1 MAPRAASLLPPLS
14 RRQLQRIVLEADT
27 RGGRLYNLIIF
38 GTILLSVAGLL
49 LEPQPLSFSR
59 ELQQGGV
66 VVWIDV
72 FCLLVFLIDYVLH
85 VALSPQPWRYIRS
98 FYGVIDLIAVLFFM
112 VPQVSSGVVLWMF
125 KFGRILRVFKLL
137 RFVDEADR
145 LLISLRASARR
156 IAVFI
161 MFVVILQ
168 VFLGYLMVLV
178 ESSHPDSQFQSVGQ
192 GIYWAVV
199 TMTTVGYGDVVPQT
213 VLGRLL
219 AAAVMLLG
227 FGIIAIP
234 TGIVSYEAI
243 RQSQNDQRQ
252 CSHCGYRGHR
262 QGAEF
267 CDRCGTLLPTSLQ

>member
-1 MAPRAASLLPPLS
+1 MEPRASRLLPSLS
-14 RRQLQRIVLEADT
+14 RRQLQRVVLEADT
-27 RGGRLYNLIIF
+27 PGGRLYNLIIF
-38 GTILLSVAGLL
+38 GTILLSVVGLL

-59 ELQQGGV
+59 ELQRGGA
-66 VVWIDV
+66 VVWIDG
-72 FCLLVFLIDYVLH
+72 FCLIVFLIDYLLH

-112 VPQVSSGVVLWMF
+112 VPQISSGVVLWMF

-161 MFVVILQ
+161 LFVVILQ

-178 ESSHPDSQFQSVGQ
+178 ESGHPNSQFQSVGQ
-192 GIYWAVV
+192 GVYWAVV

-243 RQSQNDQRQ
+243 RQGQNDQRQ
-252 CSHCGYRGHR
+252 CSHCGFQGHR
-262 QGAEF
+262 PGAEF

>member
-1 MAPRAASLLPPLS
+1 MEPRASRLLPSLS

-27 RGGRLYNLIIF
+27 PGGRLYNLIIF
-38 GTILLSVAGLL
+38 GTILLSVVGLL
-49 LEPQPLSFSR
+49 LEPQPQSFGS
-59 ELQQGGV
+59 ELQRGDV
-66 VVWIDV
+66 VAWIDG
-72 FCLLVFLIDYVLH
+72 FCLLVFLIDYLLH

-98 FYGVIDLIAVLFFM
+98 IYGVIDLTAVVFFL
-112 VPQVSSGVVLWMF
+112 VPQINSGVVLWIF
-125 KFGRILRVFKLL
+125 KFGRILRVFKLM

-161 MFVVILQ
+161 LFVVILQ

-178 ESSHPDSQFQSVGQ
+178 ESGHPNSQFQSVGQ
-192 GIYWAVV
+192 GVYWAVV

-243 RQSQNDQRQ
+243 RQGQNDQRQ
-252 CSHCGYRGHR
+252 CSRCGYRGHR

-267 CDRCGTLLPTSLQ
+267 CDRCGTMLPTSLQ